1 MRYIALRCV
10 CVQQFYHASDC
21 ECSYLDRNIM
31 RAVAPAQEARGDAD
45 MASLGSPRPSG
56 GRTDEAFNSLLEEDE
71 DFPSMY

>member
-1 MRYIALRCV
+1 MSFPV
-10 CVQQFYHASDC
+10 T
-21 ECSYLDRNIM
+21 
-31 RAVAPAQEARGDAD
+31 AQEARGDAD

>member
-1 MRYIALRCV
+1 MSV
-10 CVQQFYHASDC
+10 PVT
-21 ECSYLDRNIM
+21 
-31 RAVAPAQEARGDAD
+31 AQEARGDAD